1 MLVGLGLAGCSPLA
15 WRPASRVAASAWSLA
30 TVDGDTVRSES
41 LRGKVVVLAWLD
53 PACPAVQDASESGV
67 LRALER
73 RWMSDSRVEILYV
86 ASMAGQGGDWLAP
99 GDWKPW
105 LKEAR
110 LRGTVLIDS
119 SQTLAKSWGIPRLP
133 SAGIVDTAGMVRW
146 GGRMDLVDTTG
157 EPAVSKAVAAILEGS
172 EPWAPRLEPAGG
184 CPISYRP

>member
-1 MLVGLGLAGCSPLA
+1 M
-15 WRPASRVAASAWSLA
+15 
-30 TVDGDTVRSES
+30 DGDTVRSDS
-41 LRGKVVVLAWLD
+41 LRGKLVVLAWLD
-53 PACPAVQDASESGV
+53 PACPAVQDAGESGL

-110 LRGTVLIDS
+110 LRGTVLVDS
-119 SQTLAKSWGIPRLP
+119 SQSLAKAWGIPRVP
-133 SAGIVDTAGMVRW
+133 TAGIVDPTGMVRW
-146 GGRMDLVDTTG
+146 GGRLDVADTTG
-157 EPAVSKAVAAILEGS
+157 EPIVSGAVAAILEGS
-172 EPWAPRLEPAGG
+172 EPWRPRHDPAGG